1 MQISAIIYI
10 VLQLVVLWKMLYGK
24 SLQNAGKYLIERVV
38 DPLPLMTYGLKL
50 SLEALILKFK
60 NFDLRFKEII

>member
-24 SLQNAGKYLIERVV
+24 SLQNAEKYLIKKNLV
-38 DPLPLMTYGLKL
+38 L
-50 SLEALILKFK
+50 SAAMYCARNCDLNK
-60 NFDLRFKEII
+60 NVLCKDFL